1 MKTRYFKIAGLAIAA
16 AMGFASCQ
24 DFLEQKQNFDNVSP
38 ELYNSWEGVQGRLSD
53 VYSFCLPSGAGA
65 GGTWQYPATGLR
77 DMTGLSTEEYS
88 GLSSSFVNPQVN
100 FGVEESSSPDYFQG
114 ADRSNIQ
121 NNVWGL
127 IRNIN
132 DAIAGVSGST
142 LSQDQK
148 NEVLGQLY
156 FLRAWRYFML
166 WKWYGGVPIITEA
179 QPIAPESVT
188 PRSTSKEVFEF
199 IIGDLDAA
207 AELLEPFTGAGQWL
221 SGSNYGR
228 ITTGT
233 ALAMKTRV
241 WAWWCSPLF
250 NRAGD
255 TQRYKDA
262 YKDLTGALD
271 AIINC
276 GYGLE
281 GEGSTNAD
289 NWANMFNKIG
299 SNTEAVFFARHNS
312 YLPGQNPDHARNNG
326 WEQAI
331 RPTNALGGGGQ
342 NPSKMII
349 DLFPM
354 SDGKAPQGQGSTKL
368 TNSTKTYNSQFPFL
382 DRDPRFYRT
391 FGFPG
396 IKWFY
401 NGKGTMGTA
410 SNPNFNPFEGEK
422 YELWNYVWYEKANQ
436 INESSSSYGA
446 DNLLG
451 NAKGMYVTKR
461 SAADYKQGAY
471 FYMGVDDTGAK
482 GFQRSYASYIE
493 LRYAEVLLNLA
504 EIACGAGNA
513 GEAYGYLAQIRQRV
527 GYEPGAEGL
536 PTDNDPATCFAA
548 ILYERQIE
556 LAFEGKRFDD
566 MRRWL
571 LFDGGANFSQIGAPS
586 TWTPSGMWGSNT
598 CTYLGVKELNGQ
610 RRDNMEYRVNIK
622 DGTGKI
628 RWNKLENMPDPIAI
642 AAIADNDE
650 TTGTNTV
657 TNWDSFR
664 NWRSKLAVDL
674 SKATL
679 QDDLAKLKSDF
690 YDKYLKYQTKRGDG
704 YDSNQAP
711 LYITFRP
718 HYYFLGFTSGV
729 QSANSSLPNTIG
741 WGDGTFDPLAE

>member
-53 VYSFCLPSGAGA
+53 VYSFCLPSGAGN

-100 FGVEESSSPDYFQG
+100 FGVDESSTPDYFQG

-132 DAIAGVSGST
+132 DAIAGISGGT
-142 LSQDQK
+142 LPQAQK
-148 NEVLGQLY
+148 DEALGQLY

-179 QPIAPESVT
+179 QPIAPESIT
-188 PRSTSKEVFEF
+188 PRSTSKEVKEF
-199 IIGDLDAA
+199 IISDLDAA
-207 AELLEPFTGAGQWL
+207 AELLEPITGAGQWL

-233 ALAMKTRV
+233 ALAMKIRV
-241 WAWWCSPLF
+241 LTWWCSPLF

-255 TQRYKDA
+255 QQRYIDAYDELKDA
-262 YKDLTGALD
+262 LTAID
-271 AIINC
+271 AC

-281 GEGSTNAD
+281 GIGTNAD
-289 NWANMFNKIG
+289 GWANMFSKIG
-299 SNTEAVFFARHNS
+299 GNREAVFFARHNS
-312 YLPGQNPDHARNNG
+312 YMPDQNPDHSRNNG

-331 RPTNALGGGGQ
+331 RPSNALGGGGQ

-354 SDGKAPQGQGSTKL
+354 SDGHAPAGQGSTKL
-368 TNSTKTYNSQFPFL
+368 TASSKSYNSQFPFL

-401 NGKGTMGTA
+401 NGTGTM
-410 SNPNFNPFEGEK
+410 SSDNRNPFEGNN
-422 YELWNYVWYEKANQ
+422 YELWNYVWYEKPNL
-436 INESSSSYGA
+436 INESSPSYGA
-446 DNLLG
+446 DNLLA

-461 SAADYKQGAY
+461 SAADSKQGTY
-471 FYMGVDDTGAK
+471 VYMGTTQTGAK
-482 GFQRSYASYIE
+482 GFQRSYASFIE
-493 LRYAEVLLNLA
+493 MRYAEVLLNMA
-504 EIACGAGNA
+504 EIACGAGHA
-513 GEAYGYLAQIRQRV
+513 DEAYEYLKLIRQRV
-527 GYEPGAEGL
+527 GYEPGNEGL
-536 PTDNDPATCFAA
+536 PSGNDAATCFAA

-571 LFDGGANFSQIGAPS
+571 LFDGGASFSQVNGAPS
-586 TWTPSGMWGSNT
+586 TWIPSGMWGSNT

-610 RRDNMEYRVNIK
+610 RRDNMEYRVDIDGN
-622 DGTGKI
+622 GTGKI
-628 RWNKLENMPDPIAI
+628 RWNKWENIPDPVAN
-642 AAIADNDE
+642 AVIADESNSATDW
-650 TTGTNTV
+650 N
-657 TNWDSFR
+657 SFR
-664 NWRSKLAVDL
+664 TWRTALAVDL
-674 SKATL
+674 SSADL
-679 QDDLAKLKSDF
+679 QEKLGKLKADF

-711 LYITFRP
+711 QYITYRP
-718 HYYFLGFTSGV
+718 HYYFMGFTSGV
-729 QSANSSLPNTIG
+729 QSANPTLNNTIG
-741 WGDGTFDPLAE
+741 WGNGTFDPLAE